1 MGNNLLNVK
10 EVAAQ
15 LGVSVP
21 TVWRRAHDGDFP
33 KPLKFGHASRWPQS
47 SLPVSEILAH
57 FVRKPSICSS
67 ESRATLGMETVAEG
81 VETEEQLA
89 FLRAEGCDYVQGF
102 LLGVVGVGGE
112 RCEHP

>member
-47 SLPVSEILAH
+47 DVDAAIE
-57 FVRKPSICSS
+57 K
-67 ESRATLGMETVAEG
+67 
-81 VETEEQLA
+81 
-89 FLRAEGCDYVQGF
+89 LRNERD
-102 LLGVVGVGGE
+102 GE
-112 RCEHP
+112 AA